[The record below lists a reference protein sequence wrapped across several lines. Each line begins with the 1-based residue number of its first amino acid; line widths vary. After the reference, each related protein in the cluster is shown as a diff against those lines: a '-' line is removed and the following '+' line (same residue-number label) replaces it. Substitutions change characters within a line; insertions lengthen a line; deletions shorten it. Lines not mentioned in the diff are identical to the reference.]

1 MKFYIKISLRDIF
14 YTGEYRIVQR
24 FRGTKLSQLDHHV
37 SIRGK
42 NFRVCIKKRPL
53 LSPQVL

>member
-1 MKFYIKISLRDIF
+1 MKFYIKISLKDIF

-24 FRGTKLSQLDHHV
+24 FQGIKLSRLDHHV

-42 NFRVCIKKRPL
+42 NFCVCIKKRPL